1 MKAHEFD
8 EKFDNGDNIT
18 ENLDLSSVKRIN
30 YNQKRINI
38 DIPIWMIEKLD
49 KEALRLG
56 VPRQSVIKIWLSERL
71 DAIRT

>member
-8 EKFDNGDNIT
+8 EKFDNGENLI
-18 ENLDLSSVKRIN
+18 ENLDLNFVKRIN

-38 DIPIWMIEKLD
+38 DVPIWMIEKLD
-49 KEALRLG
+49 MEALRLG

-71 DAIRT
+71 DAIRP

>member
-1 MKAHEFD
+1 MKALEFD

-18 ENLDLSSVKRIN
+18 ENLDLNSVKRIN

-49 KEALRLG
+49 MEALRLG

-71 DAIRT
+71 DTIRI